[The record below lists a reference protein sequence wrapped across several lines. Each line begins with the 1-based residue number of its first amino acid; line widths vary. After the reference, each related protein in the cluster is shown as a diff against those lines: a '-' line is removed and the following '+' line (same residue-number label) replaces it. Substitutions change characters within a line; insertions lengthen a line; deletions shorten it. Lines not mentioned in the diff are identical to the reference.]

1 MDREFY
7 MHKALELAAEA
18 AEHGDVP
25 VGCVICDSQGN
36 IIGRGRNRRE
46 ERSDATAHAEIEAIR
61 QACTSLGDWRLEGCT
76 LYVTLEPCPMC
87 TGAIIQSRIPRIVF
101 GAREPQT
108 GSCGSVIDLFR
119 ENYGHSPAVYPD
131 VLGNESREL
140 IQSFF
145 REKRQT

>member
-7 MHKALELAAEA
+7 MRKALELASEA
-18 AEHGDVP
+18 SAAGEVP
-25 VGCVICDSQGN
+25 VGCVICDAEGN
-36 IIGRGRNRRE
+36 IIGCGRNRRE
-46 ERSDATAHAEIEAIR
+46 ENSDATAHAEMEAIR
-61 QACTSLGDWRLEGCT
+61 NACAHKGDWRLDDCS

-119 ENYGHSPAVYPD
+119 ENYGHSPAVYPG
-131 VLGNESREL
+131 VLGDECAGL
-140 IQSFF
+140 MKSFF
-145 REKRQT
+145 KNRR